1 MKYFVEKTPSGVLTT
16 NTLSGSGV
24 LEGQINRRQQQKIR
38 NSDSEKVPNLMNK
51 RNQKREL
58 DFIQNKGF
66 TDLILPI
73 FYYILRST
81 AK

>member
-1 MKYFVEKTPSGVLTT
+1 MKNFVEKTPSGVLTT